1 MSETSEYKE
10 LLIGSGHARDKRLKV
25 PSRPEDDWACLTTL
39 DCNPDVKPDY
49 VWDLD
54 KIPWAAPGANY
65 ILGNWRQLSPSH
77 YDEIH
82 AYEVLE
88 HLGRQGDARSFFAHF
103 SEIWRLLKPNGYLCA
118 TVPSRHSPWT
128 WGDPSHTRLITLES
142 LTFLDQSEYIRQ
154 CDGKL
159 SPMSDFRNIYKADF
173 RLCCQE
179 DDNKTFAFVLQA
191 VKPSRI
197 GTALKA
203 EEIMG
208 RYGSALGELAR
219 DSTPEEIDFEV
230 KPK

>member
-1 MSETSEYKE
+1 MVHASNYRE

-25 PSRPEDDWACLTTL
+25 PSRPLDDWACLTTL
-39 DCNPDVKPDY
+39 DHNRDVNPDVLCELED
-49 VWDLD
+49 
-54 KIPWAAPGANY
+54 IPWGTYARA
-65 ILGNWRQLSPSH
+65 LEESF

-88 HLGRQGDARSFFAHF
+88 HLGRQGDAGSFFQTF
-103 SEIWRLLKPNGYLCA
+103 SEIYRLLKPNGYLCA
-118 TVPSRHSPWT
+118 TVPSRHSPWA

-173 RLCCQE
+173 ALCCQE
-179 DDNKTFAFVLQA
+179 DDKETFAFVLQA

-197 GTALKA
+197 GK
-203 EEIMG
+203 
-208 RYGSALGELAR
+208 
-219 DSTPEEIDFEV
+219 
-230 KPK
+230 